1 MQTGFENE
9 DNELVANVAS
19 GEGVRRSTS
28 GGVVQHQ
35 ASPGNGNRRHSAVRP
50 QPPRRSSS
58 GSAFQTM
65 ENSKSALKKK
75 NFLLIDC

>member
-35 ASPGNGNRRHSAVRP
+35 ASPGNGNRRVSAVRP
-50 QPPRRSSS
+50 PPRRSSS
-58 GSAFQTM
+58 SSLGTIQ
-65 ENSKSALKKK
+65 
-75 NFLLIDC
+75 LLRKQSGWVG